1 MSFLNPRHIFPL
13 FVATTTTFGGLLAL
27 FNPTG
32 SIKAFGLPDRI
43 ASSPTAHA
51 TFSLSSARTSVIGL
65 LIYTFHARGDF
76 RAIDSVLLISGFY
89 CGIVDGY
96 VCYKE
101 GESGKGLFRVL
112 SSWAVGLYGG
122 LGITSVSHV
131 ALVSSMFEI
140 VANHEILHTQ
150 G

>member
-1 MSFLNPRHIFPL
+1 MTARLPDSAFGLNTQVLAMASINPRHIFPL

-27 FNPTG
+27 FNPAG
-32 SIKAFGLPDRI
+32 SIRAFGLPDRI

-65 LIYTFHARGDF
+65 LIYTFYAIGDF
-76 RAIDSVLLISGFY
+76 RAIDTVLLTSGLY
-89 CGIVDGY
+89 CGIIDGY

-101 GESGKGLFRVL
+101 GEPGKGLFRVL

-122 LGITSVSHV
+122 LGITS
-131 ALVSSMFEI
+131 
-140 VANHEILHTQ
+140 

>member
-1 MSFLNPRHIFPL
+1 MASICRRHIFPL

-27 FNPTG
+27 FNPAG
-32 SIKAFGLPDRI
+32 SIRAFGLPDSI

-65 LIYTFHARGDF
+65 LIYTFYARGDF
-76 RAIDSVLLISGFY
+76 GAIDTVLLTSGLY

-101 GESGKGLFRVL
+101 GEPVKALLRIL

-131 ALVSSMFEI
+131 THVNSMFEAA
-140 VANHEILHTQ
+140 VDYGILHPQ

>member
-1 MSFLNPRHIFPL
+1 MSSLNPRHIFPL

-27 FNPTG
+27 FNPAG
-32 SIKAFGLPDRI
+32 SIKAFGLPQRI

-65 LIYTFHARGDF
+65 LIYTFYARGDL
-76 RAIDSVLLISGFY
+76 RAIDTVLLTSGLY

-101 GESGKGLFRVL
+101 GETGKALFRVL

-131 ALVSSMFEI
+131 FLLSYLSEATADFGNFRV
-140 VANHEILHTQ
+140 Q
-150 G
+150 R